1 MLFGSDCARPSCPR
15 PPSTPSRWT
24 FHSYSVGRHLN
35 GRRAVLTAR
44 CGRLA
49 RRNADQRSEL
59 FRLSG
64 PPLRIP
70 SAVMT
75 PEDVEKHGTA
85 EKPAGVDQEAGS
97 LSIRA
102 LVTRFMHGPAGAAR
116 EV

>member
-1 MLFGSDCARPSCPR
+1 M
-15 PPSTPSRWT
+15 
-24 FHSYSVGRHLN
+24 GRHLN
-35 GRRAVLTAR
+35 DPRAVLTAR

-59 FRLSG
+59 FRLLG
-64 PPLRIP
+64 PPFRIP

-75 PEDVEKHGTA
+75 PEDVETHGRA
-85 EKPAGVDQEAGS
+85 EKQAGVDQEAGS